1 MGDNA
6 IPSEGM
12 VLIVY
17 VPHHFPIR
25 DRIVPLLHVKL
36 VPLVEPIAQQ
46 SHHRQADRLL
56 PLNLLLLLL
65 RLSFILPGDHR
76 QYQHTELLNPVFLYL
91 LNYLAPHQSH
101 HLPSM
106 FSNLYPCS
114 ISAIV
119 GDALHPLPVL
129 SVVDLALNP

>member
-1 MGDNA
+1 MGDNT
-6 IPSEGM
+6 IPSKGV

-25 DRIVPLLHVKL
+25 DRIVPLLHVEL

-46 SHHRQADRLL
+46 RHHRQADRLL
-56 PLNLLLLLL
+56 AFDLLLLLFHL
-65 RLSFILPGDHR
+65 PLILPGDHR
-76 QYQHTELLNPVFLYL
+76 QHQHAELLNPVFLYL
-91 LNYLAPHQSH
+91 LNYLAPYQSH

-106 FSNLYPCS
+106 FSNLHPCS